1 MKRDFLKKGKLFFV
15 FTLILCLTA
24 CSLVNRDLRGFLEY
38 YTGSAAIAAEHM
50 PELSGRANNGIRCI
64 SSDQDQ
70 TITFSLR
77 NPQGYSGLVVN
88 YIYANEEVEALGVKP
103 EFHQSED
110 CLSMTMTFP
119 KTFLQNLEKGSAK
132 NSDGVVQKDLSG
144 TIKVSHPTV
153 LDLEFESYDF
163 SLMVDTP
170 PERIRGAMF
179 QLTGTKSTNPNYV
192 VAFNAYKV
200 TGTVHAADTKH
211 IYIGKNHWTFTG
223 DFSTITPVEV
233 EDGVSLSTSKPV
245 SQLYDLDDNE
255 STFTA
260 LTSEGY
266 VPLYFK
272 SNKICDDSGQVLTYK
287 ISIVDDYNL
296 SANTTITNQPDKLQ
310 PPDFTT
316 IDAKSWNKGESGE
329 EDDIAYPADEESEE
343 FRFVI
348 NHEGHTFYID
358 EDGEPRAGATC
369 TNPIMIQYVVKQ
381 DGTVVQKGIKQAP
394 VTLRLKSAVD
404 YTVEAYAY
412 SDGIIDSVNAG
423 TKKFGVSRSNIYY
436 VDAGVPAGGTG
447 SKTKPYNT
455 VEECFDTIS
464 QQCTN
469 FNSSGPYV
477 INLMSDISATDATVI
492 NLENKSYFANTEVTI
507 QGYNRVRKIKVQK
520 SSGSGSPKGISIP
533 TSTPDMTLNLN
544 NLEITNENGYGIMV
558 YNDSNVID
566 LNLENVTVRDCNS
579 NNEAGGIYFS
589 NTNGKLALS
598 NVTVTNNTCMTGGA
612 FAGGGILLD
621 KGSIEVKNQVIIK
634 NNVWINTTSDE
645 EKTSNL
651 YLNKVDDNQIPIII
665 KGKLSAGSQIG
676 VRCAVAPEGDEPV
689 IFTEGYSIDN
699 NNINPGLIFT
709 SDDNIGITLDEDYS
723 DGEVCLLLNRGSFTD
738 ILKSVSIKLNCRE
751 NYFIPGQSK
760 TILITP
766 KLHIYDEEKKGAD
779 YLNKLGWKTWLT
791 CDGVTVGTVKT
802 GTGSNI
808 IYEIPASG
816 LTEDV
821 FVLHVQAWYNFDAD
835 NKSQIFDDEYIL
847 YPPKSMDKLSA
858 APTNGCYYVTE
869 ASELG
874 RIKTW
879 SISGSVFENVTF
891 VLEKDITVNSVNNF
905 CITKYS
911 GIFDGN
917 GKKIT
922 VNLTAGGTWFAL
934 FKEGDNC
941 LIRNTTMNG
950 TINTTYSTVGA
961 FIGYAQGDNNDL
973 ESINVIENCINN
985 VNITSDKTYVGG
997 FVGFARSL
1005 CIRNSVNNG
1014 TIECNQTITRKADCN
1029 VGGFVGA
1036 IEAGSGVQLY
1046 IENCVNNG
1054 EIVKTDYTNIQNAN
1068 KRAGG
1073 IIGGMDYPNISVK
1086 NVAMAGKITD
1096 GCEMAAILYKSYDK
1110 NFNNCYYLNGSGI
1123 GEWYLGTYNSNYVN
1137 GFSSKQQIVN
1147 QLNTWIDNQTDSFI
1161 YKKWKVESDKI
1172 VFN

>member
-1 MKRDFLKKGKLFFV
+1 MKKVLFREVLFSLFLFFAFSGCQV
-15 FTLILCLTA
+15 
-24 CSLVNRDLRGFLEY
+24 SDLSVREFFEL
-38 YTGSAAIAAEHM
+38 YTGSAAIEKVDS
-50 PELSGRANNGIRCI
+50 PELSGVSKDGLPCI
-64 SSDQDQ
+64 NSFEDKS
-70 TITFSLR
+70 FKFYLR
-77 NPQGYSGLVVN
+77 NPQKYALTTSYKFNNLAMQDYYEENPGGVEFSYNEDNDIGIMVFNKSFLDKVDNGKILDNGEICKDISGSICIQDD
-88 YIYANEEVEALGVKP
+88 IYTHSIFDPYAIKIMANSKP
-103 EFHQSED
+103 ER
-110 CLSMTMTFP
+110 
-119 KTFLQNLEKGSAK
+119 
-132 NSDGVVQKDLSG
+132 V
-144 TIKVSHPTV
+144 
-153 LDLEFESYDF
+153 
-163 SLMVDTP
+163 
-170 PERIRGAMF
+170 RGACF
-179 QLTGTKSTNPNYV
+179 QMNNLISKERQYV
-192 VAFNAYKV
+192 VCFNIKKIEN
-200 TGTVHAADTKH
+200 TVHKNDTH
-211 IYIGKNHWTFTG
+211 NLYIGKNHWTFEGNPENLTEV
-223 DFSTITPVEV
+223 FV
-233 EDGVSLSTSKPV
+233 EDRCHISTNPPDILKNIDGSDSSFDVSDEN
-245 SQLYDLDDNE
+245 YIH
-255 STFTA
+255 
-260 LTSEGY
+260 
-266 VPLYFK
+266 LYFTT
-272 SNKICDDSGQVLTYK
+272 NINVADDGRVYSYDIRL
-287 ISIVDDYNL
+287 SDDYGLDSKAVVSNQSDQL
-296 SANTTITNQPDKLQ
+296 VKPETNVV
-310 PPDFTT
+310 
-316 IDAKSWNKGESGE
+316 NGENYG
-329 EDDIAYPADEESEE
+329 ADENEGVYSL
-343 FRFVI
+343 VI
-348 NHEGHTFYID
+348 NHTRGTYHYEMVD
-358 EDGEPRAGATC
+358 ENTQTKVPGATC
-369 TNPIMIQYVVKQ
+369 
-381 DGTVVQKGIKQAP
+381 KGIPFIVYTVKNNSGSIVATGTKQAP
-394 VTLRLKSAVD
+394 VTVNLPMGKDYSVD
-404 YTVEAYAY
+404 AYAIY
-412 SDGIIDSVNAG
+412 DGYVDSDSIDTTKFSV
-423 TKKFGVSRSNIYY
+423 TRSNNYY
-436 VDAGVPAGGTG
+436 VSQITGNDETGTG
-447 SKTKPYNT
+447 SKNAPYET
-455 VEECFDTIS
+455 FEKCKEEIKKQYDLFEEMDSC
-464 QQCTN
+464 
-469 FNSSGPYV
+469 V

-492 NLENKSYFANTEVTI
+492 KLENESYFANTEVTI

-520 SSGSGSPKGISIP
+520 SSGNGSPKGISIS
-533 TSTPDMTLNLN
+533 TNTPDMTLNLN

-558 YNDSNVID
+558 YNDSNAIN
-566 LNLENVTVRDCNS
+566 LNLENVTVKDCYS

-589 NTNGKLALS
+589 NTNGKLSLS
-598 NVTVTNNTCMTGGA
+598 NVTVTNNTCMTGGI
-612 FAGGGILLD
+612 FAGGGILFE

-634 NNVWINTTSDE
+634 NNVWINTTSGE
-645 EKTSNL
+645 EKVSNL
-651 YLNKVDDNQIPIII
+651 YLNKDGENQIPIII

-676 VRCAVAPEGDEPV
+676 VSCAVAPEGDEPV

-699 NNINPGLIFT
+699 YNINPGLIFT

-766 KLHIYDEEKKGAD
+766 KLHIYDEEMKGAD

-858 APTNGCYYVTE
+858 APTNGCYYVTD

-874 RIKTW
+874 MIKTW
-879 SISGSVFENVTF
+879 SINGSVFENVTF
-891 VLEKDITVNSVNNF
+891 VLKKDITVNSVNNF

-922 VNLTAGGTWFAL
+922 VNLTAGNEFFAL
-934 FKEGDNC
+934 FKYGDNC

-950 TINTTYSTVGA
+950 TISTAYRTVGA
-961 FIGYAQGDNNDL
+961 FIASALGNKSDL
-973 ESINVIENCINN
+973 DSINVIENCINN
-985 VNITSDKTYVGG
+985 VNITSGKTYVGG
-997 FVGFARSL
+997 FVGYARSL

-1014 TIECNQTITRKADCN
+1014 KIECNQTITGQTSCN

-1036 IEAGSGVQLY
+1036 IEGGTGVQLY

-1054 EIVKTDYTNIQNAN
+1054 DVIKTDYTNIQNAN

-1123 GEWYLGTYNSNYVN
+1123 GAWYLGTYNSNYVN

-1147 QLNTWIDNQTDSFI
+1147 QLNTWIENQTDSFI